1 MKLLPDVLR
10 ATLPPLYSQENATDL
25 TVHMKF
31 FTPDSG
37 WTWLVTEGEP
47 DGEGFR
53 FFGYV
58 IGMAEEWGYFVRFL
72 TQMYARFSSRQV
84 GQRRG
89 KTLRMCSCP
98 VRSGAVVCRSID
110 GRLRGPR
117 SWWGACSAAA
127 GSDASC

>member
-1 MKLLPDVLR
+1 MG
-10 ATLPPLYSQENATDL
+10 L
-25 TVHMKF
+25 TPEQIPIVYCSNK
-31 FTPDSG
+31 G
-37 WTWLVTEGEP
+37 
-47 DGEGFR
+47 
-53 FFGYV
+53 
-58 IGMAEEWGYFVRFL
+58 FL

-117 SWWGACSAAA
+117 SW
-127 GSDASC
+127 